1 MKKVDKSLEEVWEMK
16 NQLYDDFVKSGYN
29 NYSLFIENTAKD
41 TRKRYNI
48 KYRDEKQLKTA

>member
-48 KYRDEKQLKTA
+48 K